1 MKTDHFVSS
10 HSVCVKQ
17 GREVVSGKVCG
28 KEFFCCCPPKI
39 KYDLGGSVSL
49 QKSAVLH
56 MEYILL
62 GKFLQQ
68 LQADVFEMSGVGQ
81 YFC

>member
-1 MKTDHFVSS
+1 M
-10 HSVCVKQ
+10 CW
-17 GREVVSGKVCG
+17 
-28 KEFFCCCPPKI
+28 FFYRPLNI
-39 KYDLGGSVSL
+39 KYDLGGSLSL
-49 QKSAVLH
+49 QKSAVLQ

-68 LQADVFEMSGVGQ
+68 LQADVFEMSGVDQ